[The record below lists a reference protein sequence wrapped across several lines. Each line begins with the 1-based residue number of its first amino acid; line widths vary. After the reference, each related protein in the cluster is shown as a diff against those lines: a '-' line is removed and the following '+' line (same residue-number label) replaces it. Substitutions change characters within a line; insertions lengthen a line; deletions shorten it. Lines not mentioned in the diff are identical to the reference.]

1 MNRHIPED
9 VLEEIRTRCDIVD
22 LINSYVP
29 LKKAGAAWQACCP
42 FHQEK
47 SPSFKVNPERQIY
60 HCFGCGKGGNAFSFV
75 MEMES
80 VDFPEAARILARKM
94 GITIP
99 ETEQKHSTYVSPSG
113 QNVSRDRLYL
123 LHEKISAFFQRV
135 LLENPQ
141 SAVSQYFMTR
151 NIPQD
156 AASKFGI
163 GAAPDSWDSA
173 MRWALSQGFTVP
185 ELLDAGLVVERQN
198 SDGYY
203 DRFRNRLMF
212 PICNEQGH
220 VVAFSGRT
228 IEKDFEGGK
237 YVNSPETAIFK
248 KSSVLY
254 GLHLAK
260 QPMQKQ
266 GFAILCEG
274 QLDVIA
280 MHRAGFENTAAPQGT
295 AFTLEQASKIK
306 RFANALYI
314 AFDSDSAGKK
324 AAFRA
329 IDIALPL
336 GFDVKI
342 ISFPSG
348 KDPDELL
355 KTHGPE
361 AIAQAV
367 NGAESFFNFIFREAA
382 ASHDISTAEGKGRAV
397 EEILDVLNKVQSG
410 VTRSSYVSQLSG
422 LLQISENAVIREMK
436 RLNAKNFRYSDR
448 MQSPKARENTAFTV
462 NTDTNSAVNKAE
474 ELLLALS
481 LNHGTVGKYLEN
493 ELPHE
498 MISDTPAGRALEK
511 VIQFTINGEWEFAEK
526 AILDEM
532 NLNPNPAITAI
543 LARHQNFDKD
553 FQEKALHDCVRTI
566 KINYLHQKI
575 AELKKTLSATVSPE
589 DKKVLLAEFQQLK
602 NQEAQLSKAQP
613 PSL

>member
-1 MNRHIPED
+1 MKHIPED
-9 VLEEIRTRCDIVD
+9 IIEEIRTRCDIVD

-80 VDFPEAARILARKM
+80 VDFPEAARILARKL

-99 ETEQKHSTYVSPSG
+99 EKEEKHSSFASSSG
-113 QNVSRDRLYL
+113 QSVSRDRLYL
-123 LHEKISAFFQRV
+123 LHEKISSFFQRV
-135 LLENPQ
+135 LLENPD

-151 NIPQD
+151 NIPGD

-163 GAAPDSWDSA
+163 GAAPDSWDSG
-173 MRWALSQGFTVP
+173 MRWALSQGFSTP
-185 ELLDAGLVVERQN
+185 ELLDAGLIVPRQS

-237 YVNSPETAIFK
+237 YVNSPETPIFK
-248 KSSVLY
+248 KSSILY
-254 GLHLAK
+254 ALHLAK

-295 AFTLEQASKIK
+295 AFTIEQASKIK
-306 RFANALYI
+306 RFANSLYI

-336 GFDVKI
+336 GFDVRI

-367 NGAESFFNFIFREAA
+367 NSAESFFNFIFREAA
-382 ASHDISTAEGKGRAV
+382 ANNDISTAEGKGRAV
-397 EEILDVLNKVQSG
+397 EEMLNFLNKVQSS

-422 LLQISENAVIREMK
+422 LLKISENAVFREMK
-436 RLNAKNFRYSDR
+436 RLNAKNSRYSDR
-448 MQSPKARENTAFTV
+448 MHTPKPRENAAFSV
-462 NTDTNSAVNKAE
+462 NTEADSSVKQAE
-474 ELLLALS
+474 EQLLALS
-481 LNHGTVGKYLEN
+481 LSHGTVGKYLET

-498 MISDTPAGRALEK
+498 MISASPAGRALEK

-532 NLNPNPAITAI
+532 NLNPDPAITSI
-543 LARHQNFDKD
+543 LAKHQNFDKE
-553 FQEKALHDCVRTI
+553 FQEKALRDCVRTI
-566 KINYLHQKI
+566 KVSY
-575 AELKKTLSATVSPE
+575 LKKKYEEVTKAFAAASSPE
-589 DKKVLLAEFQQLK
+589 EKKALLAESKRLK
-602 NQEAQLSKAQP
+602 NQEAQLAKAQP
-613 PSL
+613 PAL

>member
-9 VLEEIRTRCDIVD
+9 VIEEIRTRCDIVD

-80 VDFPEAARILARKM
+80 VDFPEAARILARKL
-94 GITIP
+94 GIIIP
-99 ETEQKHSTYVSPSG
+99 EREQKASSYVSPSG
-113 QNVSRDRLYL
+113 QNVSRDRLYI
-123 LHEKISAFFQRV
+123 LHEKISDFFRRV

-141 SAVSQYFMTR
+141 SAVSEYFKTR
-151 NIPQD
+151 DIPD
-156 AASKFGI
+156 DIASKFGI
-163 GAAPDSWDSA
+163 GAAPDSWDA
-173 MRWALSQGFTVP
+173 GMRWALSQGFSSA
-185 ELLDAGLVVERQN
+185 ELIDAGLIVERQS

-228 IEKDFEGGK
+228 VEKDFEGGK

-248 KSSVLY
+248 KSSILY
-254 GLHLAK
+254 ALHLAK

-324 AAFRA
+324 ASLRA

-367 NGAESFFNFIFREAA
+367 NDAESFFSFLFKEAA
-382 ASHDISTAEGKGRAV
+382 ANNDISSAEGKGRAV
-397 EEILDVLNKVQSG
+397 EEILAVLSKVQSG
-410 VTRSSYVSQLSG
+410 VTRSSYISQLAG
-422 LLQISENAVIREMK
+422 LLKISENAVIREMK
-436 RLNAKNFRYSDR
+436 RLNSKTSRYSDR
-448 MQSPKARENTAFTV
+448 MHSPPARENAAFAV
-462 NTDTNSAVNKAE
+462 NANVNSAVNKAE
-474 ELLLALS
+474 ELLLALALS
-481 LNHGTVGKYLEN
+481 HGTVGKYLEN

-498 MISDTPAGRALEK
+498 MISGTSAGRALEK
-511 VIQFTINGEWEFAEK
+511 IIQFTINGEWEFAEK
-526 AILDEM
+526 AILDDM
-532 NLNPNPAITAI
+532 NVNPDPAITSI
-543 LARHQNFDKD
+543 LAHHREYDKE
-553 FQEKALHDCVRTI
+553 FQEKAMRDCVKTI
-566 KINYLHQKI
+566 KINYLKKKI
-575 AELKKTLSATVSPE
+575 DELKLTLAAANSPE
-589 DKKVLLAEFQQLK
+589 DKKALLTEFQQH
-602 NQEAQLSKAQP
+602 SKELMNV
-613 PSL
+613 SKS